1 MNAYTAFF
9 CEENIWHLAQQN
21 AARSRFVLLF
31 FNAFDTIAVC
41 HQKVFE
47 PDQIGCWD
55 YHVVLFDAG
64 EDVIVDYDTRL
75 GAPVSAR
82 DYLAATFPR
91 QQSLAAEFR
100 AQVRVVPA
108 EEYRQRFSSD
118 RRHMLDENGAAQAP
132 FPDWP
137 AISSSDPISLQE
149 YISGREIA
157 HSASFVIDVDALA
170 ARLQG
175 DGIGPS

>member
-1 MNAYTAFF
+1 MNPYAAFF

-21 AARSRFVLLF
+21 ATQSRFVLLF
-31 FNAFDTIAVC
+31 FNAFGSIAVC
-41 HQKVFE
+41 HQRSFE

-55 YHVVLFDAG
+55 YHVVLLDTS
-64 EDVIVDYDTRL
+64 EDVIFDYDSRL
-75 GAPVSAR
+75 GSPVSAR
-82 DYLAATFPR
+82 DYLAATFPP

-100 AQVRVVPA
+100 TLIRVVPA

-118 RRHMLDENGAAQAP
+118 RRHMLDQNGAAQAP

-149 YISGREIA
+149 YIGGREIA
-157 HSASFVIDVDALA
+157 NSASFVIGVDALA

-175 DGIGPS
+175 DGIGLS